1 MVPPLAFFSWAS
13 TSFYL
18 LNLVVIP
25 ERTKKKKYIYI
36 YIYIYKEREKKEEDK
51 KKEALTLLYN
61 FQILPNF
68 SRRFRTQKVKK

>member
-13 TSFYL
+13 ASFYL

-25 ERTKKKKYIYI
+25 ERTKKKKYI

-61 FQILPNF
+61 FQILLNL
-68 SRRFRTQKVKK
+68 SRRFQTQKVKK

>member
-13 TSFYL
+13 ASFYL

-36 YIYIYKEREKKEEDK
+36 YIYIYVKRERRK
-51 KKEALTLLYN
+51 KKTKRKKRLLFFTTSKFFQTLVDG
-61 FQILPNF
+61 
-68 SRRFRTQKVKK
+68 SRPKK

>member
-1 MVPPLAFFSWAS
+1 MVPPLAFFSWALA
-13 TSFYL
+13 SFYL

-25 ERTKKKKYIYI
+25 ERTKKKK